1 MDDGRIRTGK
11 TIRSYTGEVD
21 GMDNFITRE
30 EHEEFCRRMESENK
44 RLEDENDRQNNRINI
59 LEENSK
65 QMQTLTTS
73 VEKLAI
79 NMESMVRQIGQQ
91 GERLEALESRDGEM
105 WRKAIAYLATAVIG
119 AVVGYISKQ
128 IGV

>member
-1 MDDGRIRTGK
+1 
-11 TIRSYTGEVD
+11 
-21 GMDNFITRE
+21 MDNFITRE
-30 EHEEFCRRMESENK
+30 EHDEFCRRMEAENK
-44 RLEDENDRQNNRINI
+44 RLEDENDRQNDRINI
-59 LEENSK
+59 LEESSK

-79 NMESMVRQIGQQ
+79 NMESMVRQMGQQ

-105 WRKAIAYLATAVIG
+105 WRKAIGYLVTAVIG

-128 IGV
+128 IGM